1 MFRKTS
7 ELNSNC
13 GELMQS
19 FRQIQSPHYVWCKA
33 GRYLYVLA
41 QSPLLLHSI
50 CFPPSSLFMCYLPSA
65 LHPSVFP
72 SSPLSTPLISPR
84 LEWMGSSPALS
95 FSGYLET
102 SAIDTPPG
110 NLSRDGWVFCCNYL
124 CLSANGRNKKKKVF
138 LHFEYLYMFMQLCI
152 IIKCL
157 CLHISIEMW
166 RTVLW
171 VQCWP

>member
-1 MFRKTS
+1 MSSK
-7 ELNSNC
+7 LNSNC

-19 FRQIQSPHYVWCKA
+19 FRRIQSPRYVWCKA

-50 CFPPSSLFMCYLPSA
+50 CFLPSSLFMCNLPPV

-102 SAIDTPPG
+102 CAIDTPPG

-124 CLSANGRNKKKKVF
+124 FLSANGRNKKKVF
-138 LHFEYLYMFMQLCI
+138 LHLEYLF
-152 IIKCL
+152 IKCL
-157 CLHISIEMW
+157 CVHISIDMW

-171 VQCWP
+171 LLCWP